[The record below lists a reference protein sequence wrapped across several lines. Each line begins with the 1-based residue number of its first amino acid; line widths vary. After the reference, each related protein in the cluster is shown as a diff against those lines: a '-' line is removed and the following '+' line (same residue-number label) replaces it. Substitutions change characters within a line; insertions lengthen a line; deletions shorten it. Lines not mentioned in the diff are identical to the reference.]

1 VQTAT
6 EEGLLFP
13 HAAAARL
20 GHGLRMLEFLG
31 RIVGKALYEGILLE
45 YSFSPLFVS
54 KLLGRYSFLDEL
66 SSLDAE
72 LHRNLVYL
80 KVPHS
85 HCQEAPLPSF
95 CLQALWLAISLNFTI
110 TSQYSWLY
118 LLSNLWCCYG

>member
-1 VQTAT
+1 MYLLPCRYGLFVQTAT

-13 HAAAARL
+13 HAAAGSL
-20 GHGLRMLEFLG
+20 GHGLQMLEFLG
-31 RIVGKALYEGILLE
+31 RVVGKALYEGILLE

-80 KVPHS
+80 KV
-85 HCQEAPLPSF
+85 CGYGLLF
-95 CLQALWLAISLNFTI
+95 IFILILAAIVAHVSDEVCI
-110 TSQYSWLY
+110 R
-118 LLSNLWCCYG
+118 

>member
-1 VQTAT
+1 MDFLILLLVVCRYGLFVQTAT

-13 HAAAARL
+13 HAAAGSL

-80 KVPHS
+80 KVN
-85 HCQEAPLPSF
+85 LSF
-95 CLQALWLAISLNFTI
+95 YIL
-110 TSQYSWLY
+110 
-118 LLSNLWCCYG
+118 

>member
-1 VQTAT
+1 MYLLPCRYGLFVQTAT

-13 HAAAARL
+13 HAAAGSL
-20 GHGLRMLEFLG
+20 GHGLQMLEFLG
-31 RIVGKALYEGILLE
+31 RVVGKALYEGILLE

-80 KVPHS
+80 KVW
-85 HCQEAPLPSF
+85 
-95 CLQALWLAISLNFTI
+95 LQLTFIFILSLAAVVTCVSDEVCIR
-110 TSQYSWLY
+110 
-118 LLSNLWCCYG
+118 